1 MDFKKTFVCF
11 EPEYVKKF
19 RCDGRKCNAKCCR
32 GWQVDIDRHTHEKYK
47 TIPDQDMRSKILDSL
62 YWNEPT
68 NTYRMKLDRT
78 SCPMLR
84 DDLMCSIQK
93 TYGEEFL
100 SNTCS
105 EFPRRVF
112 VIDDFVERSLS
123 MTCPVAAELALL
135 NPSPMK
141 FGYVKLKTTRA
152 ACFFYRSNHE
162 MPARKFLAQ
171 LQKISIDVLQDR
183 RLMINQRLK
192 ALAIMMS
199 ELDGL
204 ILNGK
209 EKQLE
214 LVPQV
219 YRTDGY
225 FQSLM
230 AKSKTIPF
238 DLPRYTMKMF
248 GLLARLGEKAIVYYS
263 PTQRVFSTYPVE
275 AFASEA
281 QPIKTWNQLSVVYER
296 NIAAYKEY
304 VLEPFGHVI
313 ENYLV
318 HSFFAGIYPC
328 HAPVTLLNN
337 YFLFLTLFKL
347 FEFGLIS
354 MAEVLKDKFTLDDLL
369 EFIERFA
376 NRVDHASLF
385 TQITLDVIS
394 GEVSDPNAFLSGLTD
409 DRI

>member
-1 MDFKKTFVCF
+1 MDFKKSFTCF

-19 RCDGRKCNAKCCR
+19 HCDGRKCNAKCCR

-47 TIPDQDMRSKILDSL
+47 SIPDQEIRSKILDSL

-68 NTYRMKLDRT
+68 NTYRMKLDQT

-84 DDLMCSIQK
+84 DDLLCSIQK

-112 VIDDFVERSLS
+112 VIDDFAERSLS

-135 NPSPMK
+135 DKAPMK
-141 FGYVKLKTTRA
+141 FVRNKVETTRA
-152 ACFFYRSNHE
+152 ACFFYRSNVE
-162 MPARKFLAQ
+162 MPARKFLVQ
-171 LQKISIDVLQDR
+171 LQEISFEVLQDR
-183 RLMINQRLK
+183 RLTLNQRLK
-192 ALAIMMS
+192 ALAIMIS
-199 ELDGL
+199 EIDGL
-204 ILNGK
+204 LRDGK
-209 EKQLE
+209 EQQLE
-214 LVPQV
+214 LVPRV
-219 YRTDGY
+219 YHSDDY

-230 AKSKTIPF
+230 AKSKSFPF
-238 DLPRYTMKMF
+238 ELRHYMTNMF
-248 GLLARLGEKAIVYYS
+248 GLLNALLGKAIVYYS
-263 PTQRVFSTYPVE
+263 PEQRVFATYPVE
-275 AFASEA
+275 AFTSTQMITSWDKMRE
-281 QPIKTWNQLSVVYER
+281 VYEE
-296 NIAAYKEY
+296 NIAAYKKF
-304 VLEPFGHVI
+304 VLKPFGHVV

-337 YFLFLTLFKL
+337 YFLFMTLFKL

-354 MAEVLKDKFTLDDLL
+354 MAAVLKEKFTLDDLL

-376 NRVDHASLF
+376 NRLDHASLF
-385 TQITLDVIS
+385 TQIALDFIAD
-394 GEVSDPNAFLSGLTD
+394 EVSDPSAFISGLID
-409 DRI
+409 DNI